1 MSIRVEVWGDYACF
15 SRPEMKVERV
25 SYDVMTPSAA
35 RGLIEAVY
43 WHPGL
48 RWVIDRIHVCAPIRF
63 TNIRR
68 NEVKDVISAQ
78 KVRAVMERRQGEL
91 YLATP
96 ESIQQRAAM
105 VLRNVRYVIDAHFDL
120 VPQQAAPGDNPGKFQ
135 DIVKRR
141 LGRGSTTTALLRR
154 AGVPRPVRAL
164 PGGSALPR
172 GTVGRARPGLDAAG
186 HGLLR
191 PPGHPPHVLPSRP
204 ARRRAGCPSP
214 GRRGG
219 GPMILQALVK
229 LYEDLAAQGKIARP
243 GWSPVQVSW
252 ALCLDAGG
260 RLIQVIPIPERQKN
274 GGSTAQ
280 SMELPTPVAR
290 SVNIDSNF
298 LWDHSGYLLGI
309 DAKGKP
315 ERSRQCFDACRRLHE
330 QILDGVDSPISRA
343 ILAYFSQW
351 QPARAAEHPALSD
364 CLEEVRKGAN
374 LVFRVEGRF
383 AQEDAAIRAA
393 WQNHYDSGG
402 DGPDMQCL
410 VTGQMGPVARLHP
423 AVKGVRGAQ
432 SSGASLVSFNAP
444 AFCSYGREQSLN
456 APTGKYAA
464 FAYTA
469 ALNHLL
475 SDRAHVQRRG
485 DTTVVF
491 WAAGADPAYQAFS
504 AAALFGGPPPAGL
517 EEATLRAALKKLSRM
532 ERCAEVPLDPARPFY
547 ILGLSPN
554 AARLSVRFFLHD
566 CFGGVLSHVN
576 AHHARMEIVRPA
588 NDPYETIPLWALL
601 RETVPQTVRD
611 KSPSPVLAG
620 ATARAI
626 LSNTD
631 YPAALL
637 NGVMLRI
644 RADRKITRGRAAI
657 LKAYYLK
664 NPPHRVSEGGIDREP
679 ERNQLHWPPITWP
692 SVLRAGG
699 HPAGG
704 QPRHQHHHQGQVF

>member
-1 MSIRVEVWGDYACF
+1 
-15 SRPEMKVERV
+15 
-25 SYDVMTPSAA
+25 
-35 RGLIEAVY
+35 
-43 WHPGL
+43 
-48 RWVIDRIHVCAPIRF
+48 
-63 TNIRR
+63 
-68 NEVKDVISAQ
+68 
-78 KVRAVMERRQGEL
+78 
-91 YLATP
+91 
-96 ESIQQRAAM
+96 
-105 VLRNVRYVIDAHFDL
+105 
-120 VPQQAAPGDNPGKFQ
+120 
-135 DIVKRR
+135 
-141 LGRGSTTTALLRR
+141 
-154 AGVPRPVRAL
+154 
-164 PGGSALPR
+164 
-172 GTVGRARPGLDAAG
+172 
-186 HGLLR
+186 
-191 PPGHPPHVLPSRP
+191 
-204 ARRRAGCPSP
+204 
-214 GRRGG
+214 
-219 GPMILQALVK
+219 MILQALVK

-260 RLIQVIPIPERQKN
+260 RLIQVIPLLEGQKN

-330 QILDGVDSPISRA
+330 QVLDGVDSPISRA

-423 AVKGVRGAQ
+423 AVKGVQGAQ
-432 SSGASLVSFNAP
+432 LRGASLVSFNAP

-475 SDRAHVQRRG
+475 SDRAHVQRLG
-485 DTTVVF
+485 DTTVVC

-554 AARLSVRFFLHD
+554 AARLSVRFFLRD
-566 CFGGVLSHVN
+566 CFGGFLSHVN

-588 NDPYETIPLWALL
+588 NDPYETISLWALL
-601 RETVPQTVRD
+601 QETVPQTVRD

-664 NPPHRVSEGGIDREP
+664 NPHTECPKEVLTVSLNETSSIVPYNLGR
-679 ERNQLHWPPITWP
+679 LF
-692 SVLRAGG
+692 SVLEAIQQAANPGINTTIKDKYFNSASAT
-699 HPAGG
+699 PATIFPILNNLAQKHLKKLDTGLRIHYDRQLG
-704 QPRHQHHHQGQVF
+704 QIKELLGETLPGRLSLPEQASFDLGYYHQTQKRYSK

>member
-1 MSIRVEVWGDYACF
+1 
-15 SRPEMKVERV
+15 
-25 SYDVMTPSAA
+25 
-35 RGLIEAVY
+35 
-43 WHPGL
+43 
-48 RWVIDRIHVCAPIRF
+48 
-63 TNIRR
+63 
-68 NEVKDVISAQ
+68 
-78 KVRAVMERRQGEL
+78 
-91 YLATP
+91 
-96 ESIQQRAAM
+96 
-105 VLRNVRYVIDAHFDL
+105 
-120 VPQQAAPGDNPGKFQ
+120 
-135 DIVKRR
+135 
-141 LGRGSTTTALLRR
+141 
-154 AGVPRPVRAL
+154 
-164 PGGSALPR
+164 
-172 GTVGRARPGLDAAG
+172 
-186 HGLLR
+186 
-191 PPGHPPHVLPSRP
+191 
-204 ARRRAGCPSP
+204 
-214 GRRGG
+214 
-219 GPMILQALVK
+219 MILQALVK

-260 RLIQVIPIPERQKN
+260 RLIQVIPLLEGQKN

-309 DAKGKP
+309 NAKGKP

-330 QILDGVDSPISRA
+330 QVLDGVDSPISRA

-475 SDRAHVQRRG
+475 SDRAHVQRLG

-532 ERCAEVPLDPARPFY
+532 ESCAEVPLDPARPFY

-554 AARLSVRFFLHD
+554 AARLSVRFFLRD
-566 CFGGVLSHVN
+566 CFGGFLSHVN

-664 NPPHRVSEGGIDREP
+664 NPHTECPKEVLTVSLNETSSIVPYNLGR
-679 ERNQLHWPPITWP
+679 LF
-692 SVLRAGG
+692 SVLEAIQQAANPGINTTIKDKYFNSASAT
-699 HPAGG
+699 PATIFPILNNLAQKHLKKLDTGLRIHYDRQLG
-704 QPRHQHHHQGQVF
+704 QIKELLGETLPGRLSLPEQASFDLGYYHQTQKRYSK

>member
-1 MSIRVEVWGDYACF
+1 
-15 SRPEMKVERV
+15 
-25 SYDVMTPSAA
+25 
-35 RGLIEAVY
+35 
-43 WHPGL
+43 
-48 RWVIDRIHVCAPIRF
+48 
-63 TNIRR
+63 
-68 NEVKDVISAQ
+68 
-78 KVRAVMERRQGEL
+78 
-91 YLATP
+91 
-96 ESIQQRAAM
+96 
-105 VLRNVRYVIDAHFDL
+105 
-120 VPQQAAPGDNPGKFQ
+120 
-135 DIVKRR
+135 
-141 LGRGSTTTALLRR
+141 
-154 AGVPRPVRAL
+154 
-164 PGGSALPR
+164 
-172 GTVGRARPGLDAAG
+172 
-186 HGLLR
+186 
-191 PPGHPPHVLPSRP
+191 
-204 ARRRAGCPSP
+204 
-214 GRRGG
+214 
-219 GPMILQALVK
+219 MILQALVK

-260 RLIQVIPIPERQKN
+260 RLIQVIPLLERQKN

-464 FAYTA
+464 FAYSA

-475 SDRAHVQRRG
+475 SDRAHVQRLG
-485 DTTVVF
+485 NTTVVF

-504 AAALFGGPPPAGL
+504 AALFGGPPPAGL

-554 AARLSVRFFLHD
+554 AARLSVRFFLRD
-566 CFGGVLSHVN
+566 CFGGFLSHVN

-588 NDPYETIPLWALL
+588 NDPYETISLWALL
-601 RETVPQTVRD
+601 QETVPQTVRD

-664 NPPHRVSEGGIDREP
+664 NPHTECPKEVLTVSLNETSSIVPYNLGR
-679 ERNQLHWPPITWP
+679 LF
-692 SVLRAGG
+692 SVLEAIQQAANPGINTTIKDKYFNSASAT
-699 HPAGG
+699 PATIFPILNNLAQKHLKKLDTGLRIHYDRQLG
-704 QPRHQHHHQGQVF
+704 QIKELLGETLPGRLSLPEQASFDLGYYHQTQKRYSK

>member
-1 MSIRVEVWGDYACF
+1 
-15 SRPEMKVERV
+15 
-25 SYDVMTPSAA
+25 
-35 RGLIEAVY
+35 
-43 WHPGL
+43 
-48 RWVIDRIHVCAPIRF
+48 
-63 TNIRR
+63 
-68 NEVKDVISAQ
+68 
-78 KVRAVMERRQGEL
+78 
-91 YLATP
+91 
-96 ESIQQRAAM
+96 
-105 VLRNVRYVIDAHFDL
+105 
-120 VPQQAAPGDNPGKFQ
+120 
-135 DIVKRR
+135 
-141 LGRGSTTTALLRR
+141 
-154 AGVPRPVRAL
+154 
-164 PGGSALPR
+164 
-172 GTVGRARPGLDAAG
+172 
-186 HGLLR
+186 
-191 PPGHPPHVLPSRP
+191 
-204 ARRRAGCPSP
+204 
-214 GRRGG
+214 
-219 GPMILQALVK
+219 MILQALVK

-260 RLIQVIPIPERQKN
+260 RLIQVIPLLERQKN

-464 FAYTA
+464 FAYSA

-475 SDRAHVQRRG
+475 SDRAHVQRLG

-554 AARLSVRFFLHD
+554 AARLSVRFFLRD
-566 CFGGVLSHVN
+566 CFGGFLSHVN

-588 NDPYETIPLWALL
+588 NDPYETISLWALL
-601 RETVPQTVRD
+601 QETVPQTVRD

-664 NPPHRVSEGGIDREP
+664 NPHTECPKEVLTVSLNETSSIVPYNLGR
-679 ERNQLHWPPITWP
+679 LF
-692 SVLRAGG
+692 SVLEAIQQAANPGINTTIKDKYFNSASAT
-699 HPAGG
+699 PATIFPILNNLAQKHLKKLDTGLRIHYDRQLG
-704 QPRHQHHHQGQVF
+704 QIKELLGETLPGRLSLPEQASFDLGYYHQTQKRYSK

>member
-1 MSIRVEVWGDYACF
+1 
-15 SRPEMKVERV
+15 
-25 SYDVMTPSAA
+25 
-35 RGLIEAVY
+35 
-43 WHPGL
+43 
-48 RWVIDRIHVCAPIRF
+48 
-63 TNIRR
+63 
-68 NEVKDVISAQ
+68 
-78 KVRAVMERRQGEL
+78 
-91 YLATP
+91 
-96 ESIQQRAAM
+96 
-105 VLRNVRYVIDAHFDL
+105 
-120 VPQQAAPGDNPGKFQ
+120 
-135 DIVKRR
+135 
-141 LGRGSTTTALLRR
+141 
-154 AGVPRPVRAL
+154 
-164 PGGSALPR
+164 
-172 GTVGRARPGLDAAG
+172 
-186 HGLLR
+186 
-191 PPGHPPHVLPSRP
+191 
-204 ARRRAGCPSP
+204 
-214 GRRGG
+214 
-219 GPMILQALVK
+219 MILQALVK

-260 RLIQVIPIPERQKN
+260 RLIQVIPLLEGQKN

-330 QILDGVDSPISRA
+330 QVLDGVDSPISRA

-423 AVKGVRGAQ
+423 AVKGVQGAQ
-432 SSGASLVSFNAP
+432 LRGASLVSFNAP

-475 SDRAHVQRRG
+475 SDRAHVQRLG

-517 EEATLRAALKKLSRM
+517 EEATLRAALKKRSRM
-532 ERCAEVPLDPARPFY
+532 EHCAEVPLDPARPFY

-554 AARLSVRFFLHD
+554 AARLSVRFFLRD
-566 CFGGVLSHVN
+566 CFGGFLSHVN

-588 NDPYETIPLWALL
+588 NDPYETISLWALL
-601 RETVPQTVRD
+601 QETVPQTVRD

-664 NPPHRVSEGGIDREP
+664 NPHTECPKEVLTVSLNETSSIVPYNLGR
-679 ERNQLHWPPITWP
+679 LF
-692 SVLRAGG
+692 SVLEAIQQAANPGINTTIKDKYFNSASAT
-699 HPAGG
+699 PATIFPILNNLAQKHLKKLDTGLRIHYDRQLG
-704 QPRHQHHHQGQVF
+704 QIKELLGETLPGRLSLPEQASFDLGYYHQTQKRYSK

>member
-1 MSIRVEVWGDYACF
+1 
-15 SRPEMKVERV
+15 
-25 SYDVMTPSAA
+25 
-35 RGLIEAVY
+35 
-43 WHPGL
+43 
-48 RWVIDRIHVCAPIRF
+48 
-63 TNIRR
+63 
-68 NEVKDVISAQ
+68 
-78 KVRAVMERRQGEL
+78 
-91 YLATP
+91 
-96 ESIQQRAAM
+96 
-105 VLRNVRYVIDAHFDL
+105 
-120 VPQQAAPGDNPGKFQ
+120 
-135 DIVKRR
+135 
-141 LGRGSTTTALLRR
+141 
-154 AGVPRPVRAL
+154 
-164 PGGSALPR
+164 
-172 GTVGRARPGLDAAG
+172 
-186 HGLLR
+186 
-191 PPGHPPHVLPSRP
+191 
-204 ARRRAGCPSP
+204 
-214 GRRGG
+214 
-219 GPMILQALVK
+219 MILQALVK

-260 RLIQVIPIPERQKN
+260 RLIQVIPLLEGQKN

-330 QILDGVDSPISRA
+330 QVLDGVDSPISRA

-464 FAYTA
+464 FAYSA

-475 SDRAHVQRRG
+475 SDRAHVQRLG

-554 AARLSVRFFLHD
+554 AARLSVRFFLRD
-566 CFGGVLSHVN
+566 CFGGFLSHVN

-588 NDPYETIPLWALL
+588 NDPYETISLWALL
-601 RETVPQTVRD
+601 QETVPQTVRD

-664 NPPHRVSEGGIDREP
+664 NPHTECPKEVLTVSLNETSSIVPYNLGR
-679 ERNQLHWPPITWP
+679 LF
-692 SVLRAGG
+692 SVLEAIQQAANPGINTTIKDKYFNSASAT
-699 HPAGG
+699 PATIFPILNNLAQKHLKKLDTGLRIHYDRQLG
-704 QPRHQHHHQGQVF
+704 QIKELLGETLPGRLSLPEQASFDLGYYHQTQKRYSK

>member
-1 MSIRVEVWGDYACF
+1 
-15 SRPEMKVERV
+15 
-25 SYDVMTPSAA
+25 
-35 RGLIEAVY
+35 
-43 WHPGL
+43 
-48 RWVIDRIHVCAPIRF
+48 
-63 TNIRR
+63 
-68 NEVKDVISAQ
+68 
-78 KVRAVMERRQGEL
+78 
-91 YLATP
+91 
-96 ESIQQRAAM
+96 
-105 VLRNVRYVIDAHFDL
+105 
-120 VPQQAAPGDNPGKFQ
+120 
-135 DIVKRR
+135 
-141 LGRGSTTTALLRR
+141 
-154 AGVPRPVRAL
+154 
-164 PGGSALPR
+164 
-172 GTVGRARPGLDAAG
+172 
-186 HGLLR
+186 
-191 PPGHPPHVLPSRP
+191 
-204 ARRRAGCPSP
+204 
-214 GRRGG
+214 
-219 GPMILQALVK
+219 MILQALVK

-260 RLIQVIPIPERQKN
+260 RLIQVIPLLEGQKN

-330 QILDGVDSPISRA
+330 QVLDGVDSPISRA

-383 AQEDAAIRAA
+383 AQEDAAIRVA

-423 AVKGVRGAQ
+423 AVKGVQGAQ

-475 SDRAHVQRRG
+475 SDRAHVQRLG

-532 ERCAEVPLDPARPFY
+532 ERCAVVPLDPARPFY

-554 AARLSVRFFLHD
+554 AARLSVRFFLRD
-566 CFGGVLSHVN
+566 CFGGFLSHVN

-588 NDPYETIPLWALL
+588 NDPYETISLWALL
-601 RETVPQTVRD
+601 QETVPQTVRD

-664 NPPHRVSEGGIDREP
+664 NPHTECPKEVLTVSLNETSSIVPYNLGR
-679 ERNQLHWPPITWP
+679 LF
-692 SVLRAGG
+692 SVLEAIQQAANPGINTTIKDKYFNSASAT
-699 HPAGG
+699 PATIFPILNNLAQKHLKKLDTGLRIHYDRQLG
-704 QPRHQHHHQGQVF
+704 QIKELLGETLPGRLSLPEQASFDLGYYHQTQKRYSK

>member
-1 MSIRVEVWGDYACF
+1 
-15 SRPEMKVERV
+15 
-25 SYDVMTPSAA
+25 
-35 RGLIEAVY
+35 
-43 WHPGL
+43 
-48 RWVIDRIHVCAPIRF
+48 
-63 TNIRR
+63 
-68 NEVKDVISAQ
+68 
-78 KVRAVMERRQGEL
+78 
-91 YLATP
+91 
-96 ESIQQRAAM
+96 
-105 VLRNVRYVIDAHFDL
+105 
-120 VPQQAAPGDNPGKFQ
+120 
-135 DIVKRR
+135 
-141 LGRGSTTTALLRR
+141 
-154 AGVPRPVRAL
+154 
-164 PGGSALPR
+164 
-172 GTVGRARPGLDAAG
+172 
-186 HGLLR
+186 
-191 PPGHPPHVLPSRP
+191 
-204 ARRRAGCPSP
+204 
-214 GRRGG
+214 
-219 GPMILQALVK
+219 MILQALVK

-260 RLIQVIPIPERQKN
+260 RLIQVIPLLEGQKN

-290 SVNIDSNF
+290 SVNMDSNF

-330 QILDGVDSPISRA
+330 QVLDGVDSPISRA

-475 SDRAHVQRRG
+475 SDRAHVQRLG

-554 AARLSVRFFLHD
+554 AARLSVRFFLRD
-566 CFGGVLSHVN
+566 CFGGFLSHVN

-588 NDPYETIPLWALL
+588 NDPYETISLWALL
-601 RETVPQTVRD
+601 QETVPQTVRD

-664 NPPHRVSEGGIDREP
+664 NPHTECPKEVLTVSLNETSSIVPYNLGR
-679 ERNQLHWPPITWP
+679 LF
-692 SVLRAGG
+692 SVLEAIQQAANPGINTTIKDKYFNSASAT
-699 HPAGG
+699 PATIFPILNNLAQKHLKKLDTGLRIHYDRQLG
-704 QPRHQHHHQGQVF
+704 QIKELLGETLPGRLSLPEQASFDLGYYHQTQKRYSK

>member
-1 MSIRVEVWGDYACF
+1 M
-15 SRPEMKVERV
+15 
-25 SYDVMTPSAA
+25 
-35 RGLIEAVY
+35 
-43 WHPGL
+43 
-48 RWVIDRIHVCAPIRF
+48 
-63 TNIRR
+63 
-68 NEVKDVISAQ
+68 
-78 KVRAVMERRQGEL
+78 
-91 YLATP
+91 
-96 ESIQQRAAM
+96 
-105 VLRNVRYVIDAHFDL
+105 
-120 VPQQAAPGDNPGKFQ
+120 
-135 DIVKRR
+135 
-141 LGRGSTTTALLRR
+141 
-154 AGVPRPVRAL
+154 
-164 PGGSALPR
+164 
-172 GTVGRARPGLDAAG
+172 
-186 HGLLR
+186 
-191 PPGHPPHVLPSRP
+191 
-204 ARRRAGCPSP
+204 
-214 GRRGG
+214 
-219 GPMILQALVK
+219 
-229 LYEDLAAQGKIARP
+229 
-243 GWSPVQVSW
+243 
-252 ALCLDAGG
+252 
-260 RLIQVIPIPERQKN
+260 
-274 GGSTAQ
+274 
-280 SMELPTPVAR
+280 
-290 SVNIDSNF
+290 
-298 LWDHSGYLLGI
+298 
-309 DAKGKP
+309 
-315 ERSRQCFDACRRLHE
+315 
-330 QILDGVDSPISRA
+330 
-343 ILAYFSQW
+343 
-351 QPARAAEHPALSD
+351 
-364 CLEEVRKGAN
+364 RKGAN

-475 SDRAHVQRRG
+475 SDRAHVQRLG

-554 AARLSVRFFLHD
+554 AARLSVRFFLRD
-566 CFGGVLSHVN
+566 CFGGFLSHVN

-588 NDPYETIPLWALL
+588 NDPYETISLWALL
-601 RETVPQTVRD
+601 QETVPQTVRD

-664 NPPHRVSEGGIDREP
+664 NPHTECPKEVLTVSLNETSSIVPYNLGR
-679 ERNQLHWPPITWP
+679 LF
-692 SVLRAGG
+692 SVLEAIQQAANPGINTTIKDKYFNSASAT
-699 HPAGG
+699 PATIFPILNNLAQKHLKKLDTGLRIHYDRQLG
-704 QPRHQHHHQGQVF
+704 QIKELLGETLPGRLSLPEQASFDLGYYHQTQKRYSK

>member
-1 MSIRVEVWGDYACF
+1 
-15 SRPEMKVERV
+15 
-25 SYDVMTPSAA
+25 
-35 RGLIEAVY
+35 
-43 WHPGL
+43 
-48 RWVIDRIHVCAPIRF
+48 
-63 TNIRR
+63 
-68 NEVKDVISAQ
+68 
-78 KVRAVMERRQGEL
+78 
-91 YLATP
+91 
-96 ESIQQRAAM
+96 
-105 VLRNVRYVIDAHFDL
+105 
-120 VPQQAAPGDNPGKFQ
+120 
-135 DIVKRR
+135 
-141 LGRGSTTTALLRR
+141 
-154 AGVPRPVRAL
+154 
-164 PGGSALPR
+164 
-172 GTVGRARPGLDAAG
+172 
-186 HGLLR
+186 
-191 PPGHPPHVLPSRP
+191 
-204 ARRRAGCPSP
+204 
-214 GRRGG
+214 
-219 GPMILQALVK
+219 MILQALVK

-330 QILDGVDSPISRA
+330 QVLDGVDSPISRA

-423 AVKGVRGAQ
+423 AVKGVQGAQ

-475 SDRAHVQRRG
+475 SDRAHVQRLG

-517 EEATLRAALKKLSRM
+517 EEATLRAALKKRSRM

-554 AARLSVRFFLHD
+554 AARLSVRFFLRD
-566 CFGGVLSHVN
+566 CFGGFLSHVN

-664 NPPHRVSEGGIDREP
+664 NPHTECPKEVLTVSLNETSSIVPYNLGR
-679 ERNQLHWPPITWP
+679 LF
-692 SVLRAGG
+692 SVLEAIQQAANPGINTTIKDKYFNSASAT
-699 HPAGG
+699 PATIFPILNNLAQKHLKKLDTGLRIHYDRQLG
-704 QPRHQHHHQGQVF
+704 QIKELLGETLPGRLSLPEQASFDLGYYHQTQKRYSK

>member
-1 MSIRVEVWGDYACF
+1 
-15 SRPEMKVERV
+15 
-25 SYDVMTPSAA
+25 
-35 RGLIEAVY
+35 
-43 WHPGL
+43 
-48 RWVIDRIHVCAPIRF
+48 
-63 TNIRR
+63 
-68 NEVKDVISAQ
+68 
-78 KVRAVMERRQGEL
+78 
-91 YLATP
+91 
-96 ESIQQRAAM
+96 
-105 VLRNVRYVIDAHFDL
+105 
-120 VPQQAAPGDNPGKFQ
+120 
-135 DIVKRR
+135 
-141 LGRGSTTTALLRR
+141 
-154 AGVPRPVRAL
+154 
-164 PGGSALPR
+164 
-172 GTVGRARPGLDAAG
+172 
-186 HGLLR
+186 
-191 PPGHPPHVLPSRP
+191 
-204 ARRRAGCPSP
+204 
-214 GRRGG
+214 
-219 GPMILQALVK
+219 MILQALVK

-260 RLIQVIPIPERQKN
+260 RLIQVIPLLEGQKN

-330 QILDGVDSPISRA
+330 QVLDGVDSPISRA

-423 AVKGVRGAQ
+423 AVKGVQGAQ

-475 SDRAHVQRRG
+475 SDRAHVQRLG

-554 AARLSVRFFLHD
+554 AARLSVRFFLRD
-566 CFGGVLSHVN
+566 CFGGFLSHVN

-588 NDPYETIPLWALL
+588 NDPYETISLWALL
-601 RETVPQTVRD
+601 QETVPQTVRD

-664 NPPHRVSEGGIDREP
+664 NPHTECPKEVLTVSLNETSSIVPYNLGR
-679 ERNQLHWPPITWP
+679 LF
-692 SVLRAGG
+692 SVLEAIQQAANPGINTTIKDKYFNSASAT
-699 HPAGG
+699 PATIFPILNNLAQKHLKKLDTGLRIHYDRQLG
-704 QPRHQHHHQGQVF
+704 QIKELLGETLPGRLSLPEQASFDLGYYHQTQKRYSK

>member
-1 MSIRVEVWGDYACF
+1 
-15 SRPEMKVERV
+15 
-25 SYDVMTPSAA
+25 
-35 RGLIEAVY
+35 
-43 WHPGL
+43 
-48 RWVIDRIHVCAPIRF
+48 
-63 TNIRR
+63 
-68 NEVKDVISAQ
+68 
-78 KVRAVMERRQGEL
+78 
-91 YLATP
+91 
-96 ESIQQRAAM
+96 
-105 VLRNVRYVIDAHFDL
+105 
-120 VPQQAAPGDNPGKFQ
+120 
-135 DIVKRR
+135 
-141 LGRGSTTTALLRR
+141 
-154 AGVPRPVRAL
+154 
-164 PGGSALPR
+164 
-172 GTVGRARPGLDAAG
+172 
-186 HGLLR
+186 
-191 PPGHPPHVLPSRP
+191 
-204 ARRRAGCPSP
+204 
-214 GRRGG
+214 
-219 GPMILQALVK
+219 MILQALVK

-260 RLIQVIPIPERQKN
+260 RLIQVIPLLEGQKN

-315 ERSRQCFDACRRLHE
+315 ERSRQRFDACRRLHE
-330 QILDGVDSPISRA
+330 QVLDGVDSPISRA

-464 FAYTA
+464 FAYSA

-475 SDRAHVQRRG
+475 SDRAHVQRLG

-554 AARLSVRFFLHD
+554 AARLSVRFFLRD
-566 CFGGVLSHVN
+566 CFGGFLSHVN

-588 NDPYETIPLWALL
+588 NDPYETISLWALL
-601 RETVPQTVRD
+601 QETVPQTVRD

-664 NPPHRVSEGGIDREP
+664 NPHTECPKEVLTVSLNETSSIVPYNLGR
-679 ERNQLHWPPITWP
+679 LF
-692 SVLRAGG
+692 SVLEAIQQAANPGINTTIKDKYFNSASAT
-699 HPAGG
+699 PATIFPILNNLAQKHLKKLDTGLRIHYDRQLG
-704 QPRHQHHHQGQVF
+704 QIKELLGETLPGRLSLPEQASFDLGYYHQTQKRYSK

>member
-1 MSIRVEVWGDYACF
+1 
-15 SRPEMKVERV
+15 
-25 SYDVMTPSAA
+25 
-35 RGLIEAVY
+35 
-43 WHPGL
+43 
-48 RWVIDRIHVCAPIRF
+48 
-63 TNIRR
+63 
-68 NEVKDVISAQ
+68 
-78 KVRAVMERRQGEL
+78 
-91 YLATP
+91 
-96 ESIQQRAAM
+96 
-105 VLRNVRYVIDAHFDL
+105 
-120 VPQQAAPGDNPGKFQ
+120 
-135 DIVKRR
+135 
-141 LGRGSTTTALLRR
+141 
-154 AGVPRPVRAL
+154 
-164 PGGSALPR
+164 
-172 GTVGRARPGLDAAG
+172 
-186 HGLLR
+186 
-191 PPGHPPHVLPSRP
+191 
-204 ARRRAGCPSP
+204 
-214 GRRGG
+214 
-219 GPMILQALVK
+219 MILQALVK

-260 RLIQVIPIPERQKN
+260 RLIQVIPLLEGQKN

-330 QILDGVDSPISRA
+330 QVLDGVDSPISRA

-351 QPARAAEHPALSD
+351 QPARAAENPALSD

-475 SDRAHVQRRG
+475 SDRAHVQRLG

-554 AARLSVRFFLHD
+554 AARLSVRFFLRD
-566 CFGGVLSHVN
+566 CFGGFLSHVN

-588 NDPYETIPLWALL
+588 NDPYETISLWALL
-601 RETVPQTVRD
+601 QETVPQTVRD

-664 NPPHRVSEGGIDREP
+664 NPHTECPKEVLTVSLNETSSIVPYNLGR
-679 ERNQLHWPPITWP
+679 LF
-692 SVLRAGG
+692 SVLEAIQQAANPGINTTIKDKYFNSASAT
-699 HPAGG
+699 PATIFPILNNLAQKHLKKLDTGLRIHYDRQLG
-704 QPRHQHHHQGQVF
+704 QIKELLGETLPGRLSLPEQASFDLGYYHQTQKRYSK

>member
-1 MSIRVEVWGDYACF
+1 
-15 SRPEMKVERV
+15 
-25 SYDVMTPSAA
+25 
-35 RGLIEAVY
+35 
-43 WHPGL
+43 
-48 RWVIDRIHVCAPIRF
+48 
-63 TNIRR
+63 
-68 NEVKDVISAQ
+68 
-78 KVRAVMERRQGEL
+78 
-91 YLATP
+91 
-96 ESIQQRAAM
+96 
-105 VLRNVRYVIDAHFDL
+105 
-120 VPQQAAPGDNPGKFQ
+120 
-135 DIVKRR
+135 
-141 LGRGSTTTALLRR
+141 
-154 AGVPRPVRAL
+154 
-164 PGGSALPR
+164 
-172 GTVGRARPGLDAAG
+172 
-186 HGLLR
+186 
-191 PPGHPPHVLPSRP
+191 
-204 ARRRAGCPSP
+204 
-214 GRRGG
+214 
-219 GPMILQALVK
+219 MILQALVK

-260 RLIQVIPIPERQKN
+260 RLIQVIPLLEGQKN

-290 SVNIDSNF
+290 SVNIDSNV

-330 QILDGVDSPISRA
+330 QVLDGVDSPISRA

-475 SDRAHVQRRG
+475 SDRAHVQRLG

-554 AARLSVRFFLHD
+554 AARLSVRFFLRD
-566 CFGGVLSHVN
+566 CFGGFLSHVN

-588 NDPYETIPLWALL
+588 NDPYETISLWALL
-601 RETVPQTVRD
+601 QETVPQTVRD

-664 NPPHRVSEGGIDREP
+664 NPHTECPKEVLTVSLNEP
-679 ERNQLHWPPITWP
+679 SSIVPSNLGRLF
-692 SVLRAGG
+692 SVLEAIQQAANPGINTTIKDKYFNSASAT
-699 HPAGG
+699 PATIFPILNNLAQKHLKKLDTGLRIHYDRQLG
-704 QPRHQHHHQGQVF
+704 QIKELLGETLPGRLSLPEQASFDLGYYHQTQKRYSK

>member
-1 MSIRVEVWGDYACF
+1 
-15 SRPEMKVERV
+15 
-25 SYDVMTPSAA
+25 
-35 RGLIEAVY
+35 
-43 WHPGL
+43 
-48 RWVIDRIHVCAPIRF
+48 
-63 TNIRR
+63 
-68 NEVKDVISAQ
+68 
-78 KVRAVMERRQGEL
+78 
-91 YLATP
+91 
-96 ESIQQRAAM
+96 
-105 VLRNVRYVIDAHFDL
+105 
-120 VPQQAAPGDNPGKFQ
+120 
-135 DIVKRR
+135 
-141 LGRGSTTTALLRR
+141 
-154 AGVPRPVRAL
+154 
-164 PGGSALPR
+164 
-172 GTVGRARPGLDAAG
+172 
-186 HGLLR
+186 
-191 PPGHPPHVLPSRP
+191 
-204 ARRRAGCPSP
+204 
-214 GRRGG
+214 
-219 GPMILQALVK
+219 MILQALVK

-260 RLIQVIPIPERQKN
+260 RLIQVIPLLEGQKN

-330 QILDGVDSPISRA
+330 QVLDGVDSPISRA

-475 SDRAHVQRRG
+475 SDRAHVQRLG

-554 AARLSVRFFLHD
+554 AARLSVRFFLRD
-566 CFGGVLSHVN
+566 CFGGFLSHVN

-588 NDPYETIPLWALL
+588 NDPYETISLWALL
-601 RETVPQTVRD
+601 QETVPQTVRD

-664 NPPHRVSEGGIDREP
+664 NPHTECPKEVLTVSLNETSSIVPYNLGR
-679 ERNQLHWPPITWP
+679 LF
-692 SVLRAGG
+692 SVLEAIQQAANPGINTTIKDKYFNSASAT
-699 HPAGG
+699 PATIFPILNNLAQKHLKKLDTGLRIHYDRQLG
-704 QPRHQHHHQGQVF
+704 QIKELLGETLPGRLSLPEQASFDLGYYHQAQKRYSK

>member
-1 MSIRVEVWGDYACF
+1 
-15 SRPEMKVERV
+15 
-25 SYDVMTPSAA
+25 
-35 RGLIEAVY
+35 
-43 WHPGL
+43 
-48 RWVIDRIHVCAPIRF
+48 
-63 TNIRR
+63 
-68 NEVKDVISAQ
+68 
-78 KVRAVMERRQGEL
+78 
-91 YLATP
+91 
-96 ESIQQRAAM
+96 
-105 VLRNVRYVIDAHFDL
+105 
-120 VPQQAAPGDNPGKFQ
+120 
-135 DIVKRR
+135 
-141 LGRGSTTTALLRR
+141 
-154 AGVPRPVRAL
+154 
-164 PGGSALPR
+164 
-172 GTVGRARPGLDAAG
+172 
-186 HGLLR
+186 
-191 PPGHPPHVLPSRP
+191 
-204 ARRRAGCPSP
+204 
-214 GRRGG
+214 
-219 GPMILQALVK
+219 MILQALVK

-260 RLIQVIPIPERQKN
+260 RLIQVIPLLEGQKN

-330 QILDGVDSPISRA
+330 QVLDGVDSPISRA

-475 SDRAHVQRRG
+475 SDRAHVQRLG

-554 AARLSVRFFLHD
+554 AARLSVRFFLRD
-566 CFGGVLSHVN
+566 CFGGFLSHVN

-588 NDPYETIPLWALL
+588 NDPYETISLWALL
-601 RETVPQTVRD
+601 QETVPQTVRD

-664 NPPHRVSEGGIDREP
+664 NPHTECPKEVLTVSLNETSSIVPYNLGR
-679 ERNQLHWPPITWP
+679 LF
-692 SVLRAGG
+692 SVLEAIQQAANPGINTTIKDKYFNSASAT
-699 HPAGG
+699 PATIFPILNNLAQKHLKKLDTGLRIHYDRQLG
-704 QPRHQHHHQGQVF
+704 QIKELLGETLPGRLSLPEQASFDLGYYHQTQKRYSK

>member
-1 MSIRVEVWGDYACF
+1 
-15 SRPEMKVERV
+15 
-25 SYDVMTPSAA
+25 
-35 RGLIEAVY
+35 
-43 WHPGL
+43 
-48 RWVIDRIHVCAPIRF
+48 
-63 TNIRR
+63 
-68 NEVKDVISAQ
+68 
-78 KVRAVMERRQGEL
+78 
-91 YLATP
+91 
-96 ESIQQRAAM
+96 
-105 VLRNVRYVIDAHFDL
+105 
-120 VPQQAAPGDNPGKFQ
+120 
-135 DIVKRR
+135 
-141 LGRGSTTTALLRR
+141 
-154 AGVPRPVRAL
+154 
-164 PGGSALPR
+164 
-172 GTVGRARPGLDAAG
+172 
-186 HGLLR
+186 
-191 PPGHPPHVLPSRP
+191 
-204 ARRRAGCPSP
+204 
-214 GRRGG
+214 
-219 GPMILQALVK
+219 MILQALVK

-260 RLIQVIPIPERQKN
+260 RLTQVIPLLEGQKN

-330 QILDGVDSPISRA
+330 QVLDGVDSPISRA

-475 SDRAHVQRRG
+475 SDRAHVQRLG

-566 CFGGVLSHVN
+566 CFGGFLSHVN

-601 RETVPQTVRD
+601 QETVPQTVRD

-664 NPPHRVSEGGIDREP
+664 NPHTECPKEVLTVSLNETSSIVPYNLGR
-679 ERNQLHWPPITWP
+679 LF
-692 SVLRAGG
+692 SVLEAIQQAANPGINTTIKDKYFNSASAT
-699 HPAGG
+699 PATIFPILNNLAQKHLKKLDTGLRIHYDRQLG
-704 QPRHQHHHQGQVF
+704 QIKELLGEMLPGRLSLPEQASFDLGYYHQTQKRYSK

>member
-1 MSIRVEVWGDYACF
+1 
-15 SRPEMKVERV
+15 
-25 SYDVMTPSAA
+25 
-35 RGLIEAVY
+35 
-43 WHPGL
+43 
-48 RWVIDRIHVCAPIRF
+48 
-63 TNIRR
+63 
-68 NEVKDVISAQ
+68 
-78 KVRAVMERRQGEL
+78 
-91 YLATP
+91 
-96 ESIQQRAAM
+96 
-105 VLRNVRYVIDAHFDL
+105 
-120 VPQQAAPGDNPGKFQ
+120 
-135 DIVKRR
+135 
-141 LGRGSTTTALLRR
+141 
-154 AGVPRPVRAL
+154 
-164 PGGSALPR
+164 
-172 GTVGRARPGLDAAG
+172 
-186 HGLLR
+186 
-191 PPGHPPHVLPSRP
+191 
-204 ARRRAGCPSP
+204 
-214 GRRGG
+214 
-219 GPMILQALVK
+219 MILQALVK

-260 RLIQVIPIPERQKN
+260 RLIQVIPLLEGQKN

-330 QILDGVDSPISRA
+330 QVLDGVDSPISRA

-475 SDRAHVQRRG
+475 SDRAHVQRLG

-554 AARLSVRFFLHD
+554 AARLSVRFFLRD
-566 CFGGVLSHVN
+566 CFGGFLSHVN

-601 RETVPQTVRD
+601 QETVPQTVRD

-664 NPPHRVSEGGIDREP
+664 NPHTECPKEVLTVSLNETSSIVPYNLGR
-679 ERNQLHWPPITWP
+679 LF
-692 SVLRAGG
+692 SVLEAIQQAANPGINTTIKDKYFNSASAIFPILNNLAQKHLKKLDTGLRI
-699 HPAGG
+699 HYDRQLG
-704 QPRHQHHHQGQVF
+704 QIKELLGETLPGRLSLPEQASFDLGYYHQTQKRYSK

>member
-1 MSIRVEVWGDYACF
+1 
-15 SRPEMKVERV
+15 
-25 SYDVMTPSAA
+25 
-35 RGLIEAVY
+35 
-43 WHPGL
+43 
-48 RWVIDRIHVCAPIRF
+48 
-63 TNIRR
+63 
-68 NEVKDVISAQ
+68 
-78 KVRAVMERRQGEL
+78 
-91 YLATP
+91 
-96 ESIQQRAAM
+96 
-105 VLRNVRYVIDAHFDL
+105 
-120 VPQQAAPGDNPGKFQ
+120 
-135 DIVKRR
+135 
-141 LGRGSTTTALLRR
+141 
-154 AGVPRPVRAL
+154 
-164 PGGSALPR
+164 
-172 GTVGRARPGLDAAG
+172 
-186 HGLLR
+186 
-191 PPGHPPHVLPSRP
+191 
-204 ARRRAGCPSP
+204 
-214 GRRGG
+214 
-219 GPMILQALVK
+219 MILQALVK

-260 RLIQVIPIPERQKN
+260 RLIQVIPLLEGQKN

-330 QILDGVDSPISRA
+330 QVLDGVDSPISRA

-423 AVKGVRGAQ
+423 AVKGVQGAQ

-475 SDRAHVQRRG
+475 SDRAHVQRLG

-554 AARLSVRFFLHD
+554 AARLSVRFFLRD
-566 CFGGVLSHVN
+566 CFGGFLSHVN

-644 RADRKITRGRAAI
+644 RADRQITRGRAAI

-664 NPPHRVSEGGIDREP
+664 NPHTECPKEVLTVSLNETSSIVPYNLGR
-679 ERNQLHWPPITWP
+679 LF
-692 SVLRAGG
+692 SVLEAIQQAANPGINPTIKDKYFNSASAT
-699 HPAGG
+699 PATIFPILNNLAQKHLKKLDTGLRIHYDRQLG
-704 QPRHQHHHQGQVF
+704 QIKELLGETLPGRLSLPEQASFDLGYYHQTQKRYSK

>member
-1 MSIRVEVWGDYACF
+1 
-15 SRPEMKVERV
+15 
-25 SYDVMTPSAA
+25 
-35 RGLIEAVY
+35 
-43 WHPGL
+43 
-48 RWVIDRIHVCAPIRF
+48 
-63 TNIRR
+63 
-68 NEVKDVISAQ
+68 
-78 KVRAVMERRQGEL
+78 
-91 YLATP
+91 
-96 ESIQQRAAM
+96 
-105 VLRNVRYVIDAHFDL
+105 
-120 VPQQAAPGDNPGKFQ
+120 
-135 DIVKRR
+135 
-141 LGRGSTTTALLRR
+141 
-154 AGVPRPVRAL
+154 
-164 PGGSALPR
+164 
-172 GTVGRARPGLDAAG
+172 
-186 HGLLR
+186 
-191 PPGHPPHVLPSRP
+191 
-204 ARRRAGCPSP
+204 
-214 GRRGG
+214 
-219 GPMILQALVK
+219 MILQALVK

-475 SDRAHVQRRG
+475 SDRAHVQRLG

-554 AARLSVRFFLHD
+554 AARLSVRFFLRD
-566 CFGGVLSHVN
+566 CFGGFLSHVN

-588 NDPYETIPLWALL
+588 NDPYETISLWALL
-601 RETVPQTVRD
+601 QETVPQTVRD

-664 NPPHRVSEGGIDREP
+664 NPHTECPKEVLTVSLNETSSIVPYNLGR
-679 ERNQLHWPPITWP
+679 LF
-692 SVLRAGG
+692 SVLEAIQQAANPGINTTIKDKYFNSASAT
-699 HPAGG
+699 PATIFPILNNLAQKHLKKLDTGLRIHYDRQLG
-704 QPRHQHHHQGQVF
+704 QIKELLGEMLPGRLSLPEQASFDLGYYHQTQKRYSK

>member
-1 MSIRVEVWGDYACF
+1 
-15 SRPEMKVERV
+15 
-25 SYDVMTPSAA
+25 
-35 RGLIEAVY
+35 
-43 WHPGL
+43 
-48 RWVIDRIHVCAPIRF
+48 
-63 TNIRR
+63 
-68 NEVKDVISAQ
+68 
-78 KVRAVMERRQGEL
+78 
-91 YLATP
+91 
-96 ESIQQRAAM
+96 
-105 VLRNVRYVIDAHFDL
+105 
-120 VPQQAAPGDNPGKFQ
+120 
-135 DIVKRR
+135 
-141 LGRGSTTTALLRR
+141 
-154 AGVPRPVRAL
+154 
-164 PGGSALPR
+164 
-172 GTVGRARPGLDAAG
+172 
-186 HGLLR
+186 
-191 PPGHPPHVLPSRP
+191 
-204 ARRRAGCPSP
+204 
-214 GRRGG
+214 
-219 GPMILQALVK
+219 MILQALVK

-260 RLIQVIPIPERQKN
+260 RLIQVIPLLEGQKN

-330 QILDGVDSPISRA
+330 QVLDGVDSPISRA

-475 SDRAHVQRRG
+475 SDRAHVQRLG

-532 ERCAEVPLDPARPFY
+532 ERCAEVPPGPPPPFY

-554 AARLSVRFFLHD
+554 AARLSVRFFLRD
-566 CFGGVLSHVN
+566 CFGGFLSHVN

-588 NDPYETIPLWALL
+588 NDPYETISLWALL
-601 RETVPQTVRD
+601 QETVPQTVRD

-664 NPPHRVSEGGIDREP
+664 NPHTECPKEVLTVSLNETSSIVPYNLGR
-679 ERNQLHWPPITWP
+679 LF
-692 SVLRAGG
+692 SVLEAIQQAANPGINTTIKDKYFNSASAT
-699 HPAGG
+699 PATIFPILNNLAQKHLKKLDTGLRIHYDRQLG
-704 QPRHQHHHQGQVF
+704 QIKELLGETLPGRLSLPEQASFDLGYYHQTQKRYSK

>member
-1 MSIRVEVWGDYACF
+1 
-15 SRPEMKVERV
+15 
-25 SYDVMTPSAA
+25 
-35 RGLIEAVY
+35 
-43 WHPGL
+43 
-48 RWVIDRIHVCAPIRF
+48 
-63 TNIRR
+63 
-68 NEVKDVISAQ
+68 
-78 KVRAVMERRQGEL
+78 
-91 YLATP
+91 
-96 ESIQQRAAM
+96 
-105 VLRNVRYVIDAHFDL
+105 
-120 VPQQAAPGDNPGKFQ
+120 
-135 DIVKRR
+135 
-141 LGRGSTTTALLRR
+141 
-154 AGVPRPVRAL
+154 
-164 PGGSALPR
+164 
-172 GTVGRARPGLDAAG
+172 
-186 HGLLR
+186 
-191 PPGHPPHVLPSRP
+191 
-204 ARRRAGCPSP
+204 
-214 GRRGG
+214 
-219 GPMILQALVK
+219 MILQALVK

-260 RLIQVIPIPERQKN
+260 RLIQVIPLLEGQKN

-475 SDRAHVQRRG
+475 SDRAHVQRLG

-566 CFGGVLSHVN
+566 CFGGFLSHVN

-601 RETVPQTVRD
+601 QETVPQTVRD

-664 NPPHRVSEGGIDREP
+664 NPHTECPKEVLTVSLNETSSIVPYNLGR
-679 ERNQLHWPPITWP
+679 LF
-692 SVLRAGG
+692 SVLEAIQQAANPGINTTIKDKYFNSASAT
-699 HPAGG
+699 PATIFPILNNLAQKHLKKLDTGLRIHYDRQLG
-704 QPRHQHHHQGQVF
+704 QIKELLGEMLPGRLSLPEQASFDLGYYHQTQKRYSK

>member
-1 MSIRVEVWGDYACF
+1 
-15 SRPEMKVERV
+15 
-25 SYDVMTPSAA
+25 
-35 RGLIEAVY
+35 
-43 WHPGL
+43 
-48 RWVIDRIHVCAPIRF
+48 
-63 TNIRR
+63 
-68 NEVKDVISAQ
+68 
-78 KVRAVMERRQGEL
+78 
-91 YLATP
+91 
-96 ESIQQRAAM
+96 
-105 VLRNVRYVIDAHFDL
+105 
-120 VPQQAAPGDNPGKFQ
+120 
-135 DIVKRR
+135 
-141 LGRGSTTTALLRR
+141 
-154 AGVPRPVRAL
+154 
-164 PGGSALPR
+164 
-172 GTVGRARPGLDAAG
+172 
-186 HGLLR
+186 
-191 PPGHPPHVLPSRP
+191 
-204 ARRRAGCPSP
+204 
-214 GRRGG
+214 
-219 GPMILQALVK
+219 MILQALVK

-260 RLIQVIPIPERQKN
+260 RLIQVIPLLERQKN

-475 SDRAHVQRRG
+475 SDRAHVQRLG

-554 AARLSVRFFLHD
+554 AARLSVRFFLRD
-566 CFGGVLSHVN
+566 CFGGFLSHVN

-588 NDPYETIPLWALL
+588 NDPYETISLWALL
-601 RETVPQTVRD
+601 QETVPQTVRD

-664 NPPHRVSEGGIDREP
+664 NPHTECPKEVLTVSLNETSSIVPYNLGR
-679 ERNQLHWPPITWP
+679 LF
-692 SVLRAGG
+692 SVLEAIQQAANPGINTTIKDKYFNSASAT
-699 HPAGG
+699 PATIFPILNNLAQKHLKKLDTGLRIHYDRQLG
-704 QPRHQHHHQGQVF
+704 QIKELLGETLPGRLSLPEQASFDLGYYHQTQKRYSK

>member
-1 MSIRVEVWGDYACF
+1 
-15 SRPEMKVERV
+15 
-25 SYDVMTPSAA
+25 
-35 RGLIEAVY
+35 
-43 WHPGL
+43 
-48 RWVIDRIHVCAPIRF
+48 
-63 TNIRR
+63 
-68 NEVKDVISAQ
+68 
-78 KVRAVMERRQGEL
+78 
-91 YLATP
+91 
-96 ESIQQRAAM
+96 
-105 VLRNVRYVIDAHFDL
+105 
-120 VPQQAAPGDNPGKFQ
+120 
-135 DIVKRR
+135 
-141 LGRGSTTTALLRR
+141 
-154 AGVPRPVRAL
+154 
-164 PGGSALPR
+164 
-172 GTVGRARPGLDAAG
+172 
-186 HGLLR
+186 
-191 PPGHPPHVLPSRP
+191 
-204 ARRRAGCPSP
+204 
-214 GRRGG
+214 
-219 GPMILQALVK
+219 MILQALVK

-260 RLIQVIPIPERQKN
+260 RLIQVIPLLERQKN

-475 SDRAHVQRRG
+475 SDRAHVQRLG

-554 AARLSVRFFLHD
+554 AARLSVRFFLRD
-566 CFGGVLSHVN
+566 CFGGFLSHVN

-588 NDPYETIPLWALL
+588 NDPYETISLWALL
-601 RETVPQTVRD
+601 QETVPQTVRD

-664 NPPHRVSEGGIDREP
+664 NPHTECPKEVLTVSLNETSSIVPYNLGR
-679 ERNQLHWPPITWP
+679 LF
-692 SVLRAGG
+692 SVLEAIQQAANPGINPTIKDKYFNSASAT
-699 HPAGG
+699 PATIFPILNNLAQKHLKKLDTGLRIHYDRQLG
-704 QPRHQHHHQGQVF
+704 QIKELLGETLPGRLSLPEQASFDLGYYHQTQKRYSK